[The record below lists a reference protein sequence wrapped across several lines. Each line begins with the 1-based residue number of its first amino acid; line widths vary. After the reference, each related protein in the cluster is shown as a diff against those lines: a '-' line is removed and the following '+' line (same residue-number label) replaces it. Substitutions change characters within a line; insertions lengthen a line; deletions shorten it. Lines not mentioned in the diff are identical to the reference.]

1 MKRIIILLSLS
12 FSAICCSGIRE
23 ALNEPVKETT
33 AVDSWGR
40 VITKGDANAP
50 DSLEAVRTLQ
60 TDEMLLLLS
69 MISVQDSVYV
79 LSLSKEESDSLGL
92 SESNFTKAQAYLE
105 QLNNALVAAKKNY
118 NE

>member
-1 MKRIIILLSLS
+1 
-12 FSAICCSGIRE
+12 
-23 ALNEPVKETT
+23 
-33 AVDSWGR
+33 
-40 VITKGDANAP
+40 
-50 DSLEAVRTLQ
+50 
-60 TDEMLLLLS
+60 